1 VKILVTGAGGFAGR
15 ALCRHLARM
24 GHEPVAAVRGNTADV
39 PPDSVLVPDIGP
51 DTDWRAALH
60 GIDTV
65 VHLAARVH
73 VDAESAADPLAEYR
87 RVNVAGTRRLA
98 QAALDAGVRR
108 IVLLSSVKVHGDC
121 AARPLTETDAPDPQD
136 AYAISKLE
144 AERALVEIADT
155 GQLEWVILRPP
166 LVYGPGVK
174 ANFLRLLQAVARG
187 APLPL
192 AAIHNRRSLLFVENL
207 VDAIAACSTHA
218 AASGRVFLVSD
229 GEEVSTP
236 DLVRRLAD
244 ALHVKARLFAVPPEL
259 LMLAGAL
266 VGRRE
271 AMQRLTGSLVVN
283 AAAIREQIGWVPP
296 FDLDAGLQ
304 ATARW
309 FLERASALD
318 GG

>member
-155 GQLEWVILRPP
+155 GQLECVILRPP
-166 LVYGPGVK
+166 LVY
-174 ANFLRLLQAVARG
+174 
-187 APLPL
+187 
-192 AAIHNRRSLLFVENL
+192 
-207 VDAIAACSTHA
+207 STHA